1 MVKLQYI
8 SSEHGGRW
16 SITVPKDI
24 VDAKKWK
31 KGQRF
36 AVTFNAEGNVV
47 LHPIEDTEK
56 KE

>member
-16 SITVPKDI
+16 SITIPKDI

-36 AVTFNAEGNVV
+36 AVAFNAEGDVV
-47 LHPIEDTEK
+47 LKTIEE
-56 KE
+56 